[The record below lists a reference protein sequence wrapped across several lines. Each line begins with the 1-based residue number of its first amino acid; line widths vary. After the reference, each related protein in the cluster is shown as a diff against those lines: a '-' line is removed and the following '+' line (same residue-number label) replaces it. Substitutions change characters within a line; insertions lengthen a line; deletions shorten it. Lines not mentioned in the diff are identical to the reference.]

1 MRHGLRILIIL
12 PLAKIA
18 VSTDVS
24 SLLNYLRRRLVLF
37 GKEELEVRRQLG
49 GGVAR
54 ACHPRVQ
61 KKKKILYR
69 KNSVIL
75 LNVGIILDVNWVCK

>member
-1 MRHGLRILIIL
+1 M
-12 PLAKIA
+12 
-18 VSTDVS
+18 
-24 SLLNYLRRRLVLF
+24 LF

-75 LNVGIILDVNWVCK
+75 LNVGIILDINCVCKWFCKWLIDENEYILS